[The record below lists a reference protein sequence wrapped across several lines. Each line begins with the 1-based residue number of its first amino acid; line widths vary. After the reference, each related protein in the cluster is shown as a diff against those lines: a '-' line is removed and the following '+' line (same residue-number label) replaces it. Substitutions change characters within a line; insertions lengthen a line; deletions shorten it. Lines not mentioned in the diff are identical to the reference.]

1 MADLYRVNGNVS
13 PGGVGTFVS
22 FIGKT
27 PKAFGI
33 RFSGTALG
41 GADLRSELGPEGA
54 VQGIFK
60 AISSNVT
67 ILGYQIENTATGNV
81 SVLLE
86 GADFLTATNL
96 QNIIR
101 TGGNGAGGY
110 GNSSPLV
117 DCGLTLV
124 TDVGF
129 KLATS

>member
-1 MADLYRVNGNVS
+1 MADFYRSNGTS
-13 PGGVGTFVS
+13 GSLGTFVS

-33 RFSGTALG
+33 RLSGTALG
-41 GADLRSELGPEGA
+41 GTNLTNEFGPEGA
-54 VQGIFK
+54 FAGILK

-67 ILGYQIENTATGNV
+67 VLAYQVENNTTGNV
-81 SVLLE
+81 SILLE
-86 GADFLTATNL
+86 GGDFLTAANI
-96 QNIIR
+96 QSIIR

-124 TDVGF
+124 SDTGF
-129 KLATS
+129 KLATA

>member
-1 MADLYRVNGNVS
+1 MADFYRSNGTS
-13 PGGVGTFVS
+13 GSKGTFVS
-22 FIGKT
+22 LIGKT

-33 RFSGTALG
+33 RLSGTAVG
-41 GADLRSELGPEGA
+41 GTDLTNEFGPEGA
-54 VQGIFK
+54 FAGILK
-60 AISSNVT
+60 AISSNIS
-67 ILGYQIENTATGNV
+67 ILAYQVENTSTGNV
-81 SVLLE
+81 SILVE
-86 GADFLTATNL
+86 GGDFLTNTNL

-124 TDVGF
+124 TDTGF